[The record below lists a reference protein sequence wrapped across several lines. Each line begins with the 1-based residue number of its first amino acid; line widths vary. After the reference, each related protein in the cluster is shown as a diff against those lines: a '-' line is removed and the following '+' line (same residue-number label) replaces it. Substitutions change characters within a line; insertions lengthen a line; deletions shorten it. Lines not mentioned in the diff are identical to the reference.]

1 MLDTPMLAF
10 EGEQVTPLDQEAL
23 ASITGGEGFKEWLAK
38 QVGSVLFD
46 CIAGSLDAII
56 AAAEEG
62 YADGR

>member
-10 EGEQVTPLDQEAL
+10 EGEQVRLLDQETL
-23 ASITGGEGFKEWLAK
+23 ASINGGEGFKEWVAK
-38 QVGSVLFD
+38 QIGSVLFD
-46 CIAGSLDAII
+46 CIASSLDTII